1 MPMNMRQITERLPA
15 PQYDNEKVLKRSNS
29 LPHTSDQLLAPSN
42 PKKILTTESLSTQ
55 SSPNLSNKATPTKL
69 KSLANKAKRNND
81 LEVIVEKVGSGE
93 EETLR
98 ANQRLYRS
106 P

>member
-1 MPMNMRQITERLPA
+1 MNMRQITERLPA

-29 LPHTSDQLLAPSN
+29 LPHTTDRLLASSD

-55 SSPNLSNKATPTKL
+55 SSPNLSKATPTKL